1 MSAETVKHRLPE
13 IFWQVWHAFW
23 KQQPEGEV
31 PLAFVKPLMDGD
43 FVCMA
48 PVNDQTMERAMVGLK
63 DDPKF
68 EVLRYGD
75 WAINQWGYHGTW
87 TAFVVST
94 RHEFWKAVAQFD
106 SIEKTDMA
114 SGDDGGS
121 LPHP

>member
-1 MSAETVKHRLPE
+1 MSVETANHRLPE
-13 IFWQVWHAFW
+13 IFWQVWLAWW

-48 PVNDQTMERAMVGLK
+48 PIDEPTLKRATAGLK

-75 WAINQWGYHGTW
+75 LAINRWGYHGTW

-106 SIEKTDMA
+106 SMDKADMA
-114 SGDDGGS
+114 NDDDGGS
-121 LPHP
+121 VPHS